1 MKNIT
6 VEEAVNGFMLT
17 IIWDDERII
26 KEIYEQKL
34 EVLERVKRWLDDKRS
49 DERARIGLEII

>member
-6 VEEAVNGFMLT
+6 IEEAVNGFMLT
-17 IIWDDERII
+17 IIWDDERMI

-34 EVLERVKRWLDDKRS
+34 EVLERLKRWLDDKRS
-49 DERARIGLEII
+49 DERSKIGLSVI